1 MDALELY
8 AATLGE
14 VKRQAAQLGAA
25 DEAGGDASGCS
36 ASDSSGGWV
45 VLESGSTP
53 AQLPGAAGCSLWP
66 QQQWQIAYEILVSRG
81 KRSSFGRVL
90 TRCYTSCRAALPQC
104 SRCVV
109 PLLDCRSF
117 ASARQRWRSCGRSR
131 MTCSSLSTLMR
142 QRLPPAPA
150 CLCGAG
156 RHEQPPCRRTCS
168 LRQRA
173 VQAVARA
180 AAAAAGAASRA
191 AARRHKWTGGPRS
204 C

>member
-90 TRCYTSCRAALPQC
+90 TRCYTSCVRPCHSAHAASFPSWTAAVLP
-104 SRCVV
+104 V
-109 PLLDCRSF
+109 P
-117 ASARQRWRSCGRSR
+117 ARGGG
-131 MTCSSLSTLMR
+131 
-142 QRLPPAPA
+142 P
-150 CLCGAG
+150 
-156 RHEQPPCRRTCS
+156 
-168 LRQRA
+168 
-173 VQAVARA
+173 
-180 AAAAAGAASRA
+180 AAAAG
-191 AARRHKWTGGPRS
+191 
-204 C
+204 